1 MTKLEITIDT
11 NEETKQVE
19 IGVCTWDCKTS
30 TPVEKEFIDLIGKG
44 LTEYIANALKEY
56 ETEKVDGSP
65 NS

>member
-30 TPVEKEFIDLIGKG
+30 TPVEKEFIDLISKG
-44 LTEYIANALKEY
+44 LSEYIANALKEFAL
-56 ETEKVDGSP
+56 EKENG
-65 NS
+65 